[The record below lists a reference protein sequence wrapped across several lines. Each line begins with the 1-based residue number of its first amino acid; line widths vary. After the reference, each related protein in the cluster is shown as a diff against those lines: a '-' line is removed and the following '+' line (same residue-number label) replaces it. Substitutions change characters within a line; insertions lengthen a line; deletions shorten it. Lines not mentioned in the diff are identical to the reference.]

1 MASNNLESLRRG
13 NAAKPFQSQLVPH
26 LEFIRSQRAAR
37 VPYAQ
42 IAAALHDGFG
52 VKISPSSIHAFVKA
66 RSRKRDV
73 YTILPAL
80 TASLPAP
87 VSPTSTNLRDPVDR
101 LKTTAARSAP
111 ANDETWSFY
120 DPARPLEK
128 LSHTK

>member
-1 MASNNLESLRRG
+1 MASNHLESLRRG

-26 LEFIRSQRAAR
+26 LPLIEELRARR
-37 VPYAQ
+37 VPYSK
-42 IAAALHDGFG
+42 IAAELNTHAGIK
-52 VKISPSSIHAFVKA
+52 VAASTIHAFVKS

-87 VSPTSTNLRDPVDR
+87 VSPTSANLRDPVER
-101 LKTTAARSAP
+101 LKTTAAQSAP

-128 LSHTK
+128 ISHTK